1 MLVTPVIIRHG
12 KIIDWTL
19 GEKDAQYNMVFG
31 EKLANI
37 LYEANS
43 QFFYERNVIE
53 EAVNALFCERE
64 IINNKNI
71 IKKLM
76 FFLSDVNHTK
86 KDVVQSALNIIIDIT
101 SGDIWDF
108 T

>member
-1 MLVTPVIIRHG
+1 MVKLLTEPWGRKMHS
-12 KIIDWTL
+12 DY
-19 GEKDAQYNMVFG
+19 YNMVFG

-53 EAVNALFCERE
+53 EAVNTLFCERE

-101 SGDIWDF
+101 SGDI
-108 T
+108 

>member
-1 MLVTPVIIRHG
+1 MHS
-12 KIIDWTL
+12 DY
-19 GEKDAQYNMVFG
+19 YNMVFG

-76 FFLSDVNHTK
+76 FFLSQEKHTK
-86 KDVVQSALNIIIDIT
+86 KALVQTAHKIIKDIT
-101 SGDIWDF
+101 TRQNSHN

>member
-1 MLVTPVIIRHG
+1 MVKLLTEPWGRKMHS
-12 KIIDWTL
+12 DY
-19 GEKDAQYNMVFG
+19 YNMVFG

-43 QFFYERNVIE
+43 QFFYDRNVIE

-76 FFLSDVNHTK
+76 FLLSDVNHTK

-101 SGDIWDF
+101 SGDI
-108 T
+108 

>member
-1 MLVTPVIIRHG
+1 MVKLLTEPWGRKMHN
-12 KIIDWTL
+12 DY
-19 GEKDAQYNMVFG
+19 YNMIFG

-101 SGDIWDF
+101 SGDI
-108 T
+108 

>member
-1 MLVTPVIIRHG
+1 MVKLLTEPWGRKMHS
-12 KIIDWTL
+12 DY
-19 GEKDAQYNMVFG
+19 YNMIFG

-53 EAVNALFCERE
+53 DAVNALFCERE

-101 SGDIWDF
+101 SGDI
-108 T
+108 

>member
-1 MLVTPVIIRHG
+1 MHS
-12 KIIDWTL
+12 DY
-19 GEKDAQYNMVFG
+19 YNMVFG

-64 IINNKNI
+64 IINN
-71 IKKLM
+71 LM

-101 SGDIWDF
+101 SGDI
-108 T
+108 

>member
-1 MLVTPVIIRHG
+1 MHS
-12 KIIDWTL
+12 DY
-19 GEKDAQYNMVFG
+19 YNMVFG

-86 KDVVQSALNIIIDIT
+86 KDVVQGNDSNLLIVFYVQIMPD
-101 SGDIWDF
+101 D
-108 T
+108 

>member
-19 GEKDAQYNMVFG
+19 GRKMHSDYYNMVFG

-43 QFFYERNVIE
+43 QFFT
-53 EAVNALFCERE
+53 RE
-64 IINNKNI
+64 
-71 IKKLM
+71 M
-76 FFLSDVNHTK
+76 S
-86 KDVVQSALNIIIDIT
+86 
-101 SGDIWDF
+101 
-108 T
+108 

>member
-1 MLVTPVIIRHG
+1 MHS
-12 KIIDWTL
+12 DY
-19 GEKDAQYNMVFG
+19 YNMVFG

-64 IINNKNI
+64 IINNKANRYYKTRGTI
-71 IKKLM
+71 Y
-76 FFLSDVNHTK
+76 FVFR
-86 KDVVQSALNIIIDIT
+86 
-101 SGDIWDF
+101 
-108 T
+108 

>member
-1 MLVTPVIIRHG
+1 MVKLLTEPWGRKMHS
-12 KIIDWTL
+12 DY
-19 GEKDAQYNMVFG
+19 YNMVFG

-53 EAVNALFCERE
+53 EAVNALFCE

-101 SGDIWDF
+101 SGDI
-108 T
+108 

>member
-1 MLVTPVIIRHG
+1 MHS
-12 KIIDWTL
+12 DY
-19 GEKDAQYNMVFG
+19 YNMVFG

-53 EAVNALFCERE
+53 EAVNALFCESE

-86 KDVVQSALNIIIDIT
+86 KDVVQSALNIIIDIA
-101 SGDIWDF
+101 SGDI
-108 T
+108 

>member
-1 MLVTPVIIRHG
+1 
-12 KIIDWTL
+12 L
-19 GEKDAQYNMVFG
+19 GMVKLLTEPWGRKMHSDYYNIVFG

-71 IKKLM
+71 IKKLV

-101 SGDIWDF
+101 SGDI
-108 T
+108 

>member
-1 MLVTPVIIRHG
+1 MHS
-12 KIIDWTL
+12 DY
-19 GEKDAQYNMVFG
+19 YNMVFG

-64 IINNKNI
+64 INKQQEHN
-71 IKKLM
+71 KEA
-76 FFLSDVNHTK
+76 DVLF
-86 KDVVQSALNIIIDIT
+86 VRC
-101 SGDIWDF
+101 
-108 T
+108 

>member
-1 MLVTPVIIRHG
+1 MPERDAVEIAEHG
-12 KIIDWTL
+12 DQI
-19 GEKDAQYNMVFG
+19 
-31 EKLANI
+31 
-37 LYEANS
+37 
-43 QFFYERNVIE
+43 

-101 SGDIWDF
+101 SGDI
-108 T
+108 

>member
-1 MLVTPVIIRHG
+1 MVKLLTEPWGERCTVII
-12 KIIDWTL
+12 IIWFLVKNWPIFYMKLTL
-19 GEKDAQYNMVFG
+19 N
-31 EKLANI
+31 
-37 LYEANS
+37 
-43 QFFYERNVIE
+43 FYERNVIE

-101 SGDIWDF
+101 SGDI
-108 T
+108 

>member
-1 MLVTPVIIRHG
+1 MVKLLTEPWGRKMHS
-12 KIIDWTL
+12 DY
-19 GEKDAQYNMVFG
+19 YNMVFG

-37 LYEANS
+37 LY
-43 QFFYERNVIE
+43 

-101 SGDIWDF
+101 SGDI
-108 T
+108 

>member
-1 MLVTPVIIRHG
+1 MNYLLSVVFYIIGPQTP
-12 KIIDWTL
+12 
-19 GEKDAQYNMVFG
+19 NMVFG

-43 QFFYERNVIE
+43 QFFYERNIIE

-71 IKKLM
+71 IKKLV

-101 SGDIWDF
+101 SGDI
-108 T
+108 

>member
-1 MLVTPVIIRHG
+1 MVKLLTEP
-12 KIIDWTL
+12 W
-19 GEKDAQYNMVFG
+19 GERCTSDYYNIVFG

-71 IKKLM
+71 IKKLV

-101 SGDIWDF
+101 SGDI
-108 T
+108 

>member
-1 MLVTPVIIRHG
+1 MHS
-12 KIIDWTL
+12 DY
-19 GEKDAQYNMVFG
+19 YNMIFG

-64 IINNKNI
+64 II
-71 IKKLM
+71 KKLM

-101 SGDIWDF
+101 SGDI
-108 T
+108 

>member
-1 MLVTPVIIRHG
+1 MTEPWGRKMHS
-12 KIIDWTL
+12 DY
-19 GEKDAQYNMVFG
+19 YNMVFG

-71 IKKLM
+71 IKKLGNDSNLLIV
-76 FFLSDVNHTK
+76 FY
-86 KDVVQSALNIIIDIT
+86 VQIMPD
-101 SGDIWDF
+101 DF
-108 T
+108 VMQLHR